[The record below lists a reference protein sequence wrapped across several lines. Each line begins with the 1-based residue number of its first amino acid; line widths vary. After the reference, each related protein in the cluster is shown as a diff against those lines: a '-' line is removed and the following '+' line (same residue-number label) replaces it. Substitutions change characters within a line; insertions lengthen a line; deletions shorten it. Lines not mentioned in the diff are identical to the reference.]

1 MLAHDGA
8 MKLLGSLLLLAAAAT
23 SSFAFVNE
31 DVKTKL
37 DLSKQVVRLSHV
49 VSVAAA
55 GSSGSQYRV
64 GLPSSLAEH
73 VAKVDAKSVTNS
85 APLEVSASAAT

>member
-1 MLAHDGA
+1 
-8 MKLLGSLLLLAAAAT
+8 MKLLSSFLLIAAAAT

-37 DLSKQVVRLSHV
+37 DLSKHVVRLSHV

-55 GSSGSQYRV
+55 GSSDTQYRV
-64 GLPSSLAEH
+64 GLPSSLASH
-73 VAKVDAKSVTNS
+73 VARVDAKSISNS
-85 APLEVSASAAT
+85 ASLAVSAASAS